1 MVTLSDGWIVKFRIL
16 LLWIGFFDWLECI
29 WIAFSHFLR
38 GTAFVIGCQNHISR
52 EINTIIL
59 INNITLFVRIYVRSW
74 KAISG
79 WIKPV
84 SVTIT
89 SLVCKPPLRATRT
102 LSFWPSVFQCR
113 SEFVQRFCWQCTAVF
128 DAMYKMNKYVDT

>member
-1 MVTLSDGWIVKFRIL
+1 MNCKISHSFTLNRFL
-16 LLWIGFFDWLECI
+16 DWLECI

-59 INNITLFVRIYVRSW
+59 INNITLFVRICVRSW

-102 LSFWPSVFQCR
+102 LSFWPSVFHCSVGLNLFKGFADSALQCLML
-113 SEFVQRFCWQCTAVF
+113 CTKWIS
-128 DAMYKMNKYVDT
+128 M